1 MEKKQ
6 DGHERISS
14 TETPNILTGFQI
26 PSITYAMKHF
36 CTILLSLLSLPLFSQ
51 AYEGNP
57 CAMYENPTLKKQ
69 IDAGFIPSIRFNG
82 MEVYSNLQSWA
93 TSSLKPDTK
102 KPTPNKGE
110 EDYEHKER
118 VDAWTCM
125 YTPFAI
131 SDYDTKTAW
140 VEGAKDDGIGETVF
154 VRLDSSKPVLIWAGY
169 GKSQGLFEANGRPK
183 KIKVTVWAGK
193 KGEDPGAQWETF
205 DASNIKAIASHEI
218 ELVDK
223 NNYQPLPL
231 PKHSLK
237 PDDTF
242 TLVSVTIL
250 SVYKGKK
257 YPDTA
262 ISEIKN
268 KD

>member
-1 MEKKQ
+1 M
-6 DGHERISS
+6 
-14 TETPNILTGFQI
+14 
-26 PSITYAMKHF
+26 
-36 CTILLSLLSLPLFSQ
+36 
-51 AYEGNP
+51 GN
-57 CAMYENPTLKKQ
+57 
-69 IDAGFIPSIRFNG
+69 
-82 MEVYSNLQSWA
+82 
-93 TSSLKPDTK
+93 
-102 KPTPNKGE
+102 
-110 EDYEHKER
+110 
-118 VDAWTCM
+118 
-125 YTPFAI
+125 
-131 SDYDTKTAW
+131 
-140 VEGAKDDGIGETVF
+140 
-154 VRLDSSKPVLIWAGY
+154 
-169 GKSQGLFEANGRPK
+169 
-183 KIKVTVWAGK
+183 
-193 KGEDPGAQWETF
+193 F